1 VRNGVGMPPIVLT
14 GATGFLGMQVLDRI
28 LEQTDREVLALV
40 RASDAVGAQRRITGT
55 LEALYGRS
63 SRHAG
68 RVRAVPADLTA
79 PAFGLDGAAWRR
91 LARSCGAIVHCAAS
105 VSFGLEL
112 ADARAINVGGSRQV
126 LALARR
132 ARHEGVLDRFVHVS
146 TAYVAGDTSGVFL
159 EAQRDIGQGFRNTY
173 ERTKLEAELAVA
185 DGLDEVGGAVVR
197 PSIVVGERASGWTST
212 FNVIYPPLRAFSM
225 QSIDV
230 VPGRPEGI
238 VDIVSVDYVADAI
251 AHVLLR
257 RTDVGGTLHLVAGR
271 SATTVGSLAELAAAR
286 LGRPAPRFGPPPE
299 GFASLVPYFDVAAR
313 FDDSRARSVLA
324 PAGITPGCVEEYF
337 DALVDYAELA
347 RWGRR
352 PLSRPAAREQL
363 QRAAA

>member
-1 VRNGVGMPPIVLT
+1 MPPIVLT

-40 RASDAVGAQRRITGT
+40 RASDAVAAQRRVTGT

-63 SRHAG
+63 PRHAG

-79 PAFGLDGAAWRR
+79 PAFGLDSAAWAR
-91 LARSCGAIVHCAAS
+91 LARSTGAIVHCAAS

-112 ADARAINVGGSRQV
+112 AEARAINVGGTRQV

-132 ARHEGVLDRFVHVS
+132 ARAEGALGRLVHVS
-146 TAYVAGDTSGVFL
+146 TAYVAGDSSGVFA
-159 EAQRDIGQGFRNTY
+159 ESQRDVGQGFRNTY

-185 DGLDEVGGAVVR
+185 GVLDEVAGIVVR
-197 PSIVVGERASGWTST
+197 PSIVVGERASGWTSS
-212 FNVIYPPLRAFSM
+212 FNVIYPPLRAFATS
-225 QSIDV
+225 SLDV

-238 VDIVSVDYVADAI
+238 VDIVSVDYVADAM
-251 AHVLLR
+251 AHLLSR
-257 RTDVGGTLHLVAGR
+257 RTDVGGTLHLVAGDC
-271 SATTVGSLAELAAAR
+271 ATTVGSLAELAAAR

-299 GFASLVPYFDVAAR
+299 NFASLVPYFDVAAR
-313 FDDSRARSVLA
+313 FDDTRAREVLK
-324 PAGITPGCVEEYF
+324 PAGIVPGRVEEYF

-352 PLSRPAAREQL
+352 PMSRRAAREQL